1 MVARTVSEL
10 RAAVPE
16 TGDLLAGLLRV
27 AAATRTA
34 LEVDG
39 AGLTLVHE
47 DGLPRWVAATDAAM
61 ELLEQVQHDFGEG
74 PCLQAYTQD
83 QVVAV
88 PDLRSAPVWSRIDA
102 VVGQLHVS
110 AVLSVP
116 VRLAEQPI
124 GTLDVYSTQLRAWT
138 THELA
143 AVGEFAAMAGELV
156 HTSVELAT
164 RELELAQL
172 RQALTSRVWIEQAKG
187 VLAVTQ
193 GVGPDEAF
201 QQLRRRARASSR
213 KLAELARE
221 VVQEAQRER
230 LAALALDDVRVREA
244 EARARAAE
252 QALEAAQAD
261 LIQRRAAL
269 DQSQVAATE
278 RDRIADERNH
288 AADERDRAADARERA
303 STSPRR
309 GTGPLMSASA
319 WPMTAT
325 ASLTNGAASPTSGTG
340 RPASRTDPAVRSG
353 SGRPLQNCSSLRPTG
368 KVRGPESASARPGP
382 CTRPRSADAPQQVRV
397 GGGGRPTRIEQLP
410 TN

>member
-1 MVARTVSEL
+1 MAVDPQMVARTISEL

-27 AAATRTA
+27 AEATRTA

-74 PCLQAYTQD
+74 PCLQAYAQD
-83 QVVAV
+83 QAVAV

-110 AVLSVP
+110 AVLSGP

-124 GTLDVYSTQLRAWT
+124 GTLDVYSTQPRAWT
-138 THELA
+138 THELEA
-143 AVGEFAAMAGELV
+143 MAEFAAVAGELV

-187 VLAVTQ
+187 VLAVIQ

-213 KLAELARE
+213 KLGELARE
-221 VVQEAQRER
+221 VVQDAQRER
-230 LAALALDDVRVREA
+230 LAALALDDIRVREA

-278 RDRIADERNH
+278 RDRTADERNR
-288 AADERDRAADARERA
+288 AADERDRAADAREH
-303 STSPRR
+303 
-309 GTGPLMSASA
+309 L
-319 WPMTAT
+319 
-325 ASLTNGAASPTSGTG
+325 
-340 RPASRTDPAVRSG
+340 
-353 SGRPLQNCSSLRPTG
+353 
-368 KVRGPESASARPGP
+368 
-382 CTRPRSADAPQQVRV
+382 ADARDRAADGRERMADDRDRIADERDRV
-397 GGGGRPTRIEQLP
+397 ADERDRTAGQPD
-410 TN
+410 